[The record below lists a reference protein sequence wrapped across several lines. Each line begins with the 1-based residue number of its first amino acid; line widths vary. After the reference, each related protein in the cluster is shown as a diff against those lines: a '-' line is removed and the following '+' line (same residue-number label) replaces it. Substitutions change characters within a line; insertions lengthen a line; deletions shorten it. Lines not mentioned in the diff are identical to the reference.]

1 MNTRKLADHYEIN
14 KHYLTQDIKNA
25 LALIVDNID
34 MLSDDQIK
42 QLRVAM
48 DETVLRRWANRCDED
63 YM

>member
-1 MNTRKLADHYEIN
+1 MSARKLADHYEIN

-25 LALIVDNID
+25 LALIADNID

-48 DETVLRRWANRCDED
+48 DETVLKRWVNR
-63 YM
+63 